1 MGYDP
6 RRRVFN
12 NKREREEKMS
22 EEVKKKPRKPHRKI
36 SVKVEEQLEK
46 SKTRP
51 KIIELSYNEERLP
64 TEMRFQVTEIRRELG
79 IQGTI
84 APKNIKTI
92 DGIYRYWSKNKKRL
106 LKKKLPWEKRHNLW
120 NEVER

>member
-1 MGYDP
+1 
-6 RRRVFN
+6 
-12 NKREREEKMS
+12 MS
-22 EEVKKKPRKPHRKI
+22 KEEVKKKPRKPHRKI

-64 TEMRFQVTEIRRELG
+64 IEMRFQVIEIRRELG

-84 APKNIKTI
+84 ESRSIKQI
-92 DGIYRYWSKNKKRL
+92 DGIYRYWNKNKKRL